1 MNMGNEKINLNSRMK
16 RILQT
21 TLLTGFM
28 LVTLIQAFAQSAK
41 AEAAIQSIMQSN
53 HVVGLSVAVV
63 KNNKVIYNHSFGFKD
78 VEKQL
83 PLTNASIFRIA
94 SISKSFTTTAIMQLV
109 AAKKIR
115 LDQDISELV
124 GFKVRNPAYPNTVIT
139 LKMALSHRSSINDS
153 EGYFSL
159 DAIDPATNPNFAK
172 CYNAYE
178 PDKGYMYCNLNY
190 NLAGSILEKIT
201 GIRFDKY
208 IQQQILDPL
217 GLYGGYNVNALDTQL
232 IAKIYEFNKETQGFA
247 LSPNAYAPRTEEINN
262 YTMGRTTP
270 IFSPTGGMKI
280 SANDLA
286 KYMIMH
292 SQLGKYKGGRMI
304 PKNLSKQMQA
314 IISEEEGYGM
324 ALETTTQLIP
334 GKTMIGH
341 TGSAYGL
348 YSIMFFE
355 PKEKIGFVVIS
366 NGCDTKTING
376 FNAVL
381 HQTVNSLY
389 DHLIR

>member
-1 MNMGNEKINLNSRMK
+1 MK

-28 LVTLIQAFAQSAK
+28 LVTLIQAFAQSEK
-41 AEAAIQSIMQSN
+41 AEAAIQSIMQSSP
-53 HVVGLSVAVV
+53 VVGLSVAVV

-109 AAKKIR
+109 AEKKIR

-217 GLYGGYNVNALDTQL
+217 GLYGGYNVNALDSNL
-232 IAKIYEFNKETQGFA
+232 IAKIYEFNKETKGFT
-247 LSPNAYAPRTEEINN
+247 LSPNAYAPRTEDISN
-262 YTMGRTTP
+262 YTMGRSTP

-292 SQLGKYKGGRMI
+292 SQLGKYDGGRMI
-304 PKNLSKQMQA
+304 SKNLSQQMQA
-314 IISEEEGYGM
+314 IISEEENYGM
-324 ALETTTQLIP
+324 ALETTTQLIA

-341 TGSAYGL
+341 TGVAYGL
-348 YSIMFFE
+348 YSLMFFE
-355 PKEKIGFVVIS
+355 PKEKIGFIVIS

-389 DHLIR
+389 DNLIR

>member
-1 MNMGNEKINLNSRMK
+1 MK

-28 LVTLIQAFAQSAK
+28 LVTLIQAFAQSEK
-41 AEAAIQSIMQSN
+41 AEAAIQSIMQSSP
-53 HVVGLSVAVV
+53 VVGLSVAVV

-109 AAKKIR
+109 AEKKIR

-232 IAKIYEFNKETQGFA
+232 IAKIYEFNKETQGFT
-247 LSPNAYAPRTEEINN
+247 LSQNAYAARTEEINN

-304 PKNLSKQMQA
+304 SKNLSQQMQA
-314 IISEEEGYGM
+314 IISEEENYGM

-341 TGSAYGL
+341 TGVAYGL
-348 YSIMFFE
+348 YSLMFFE
-355 PKEKIGFVVIS
+355 PKEKIGFIVIS
-366 NGCDTKTING
+366 NGCDPKTING
-376 FNAVL
+376 INGVL

-389 DHLIR
+389 DNLIR

>member
-1 MNMGNEKINLNSRMK
+1 MK

-21 TLLTGFM
+21 TLLTGLM
-28 LVTLIQAFAQSAK
+28 LVTLHQAFAQSEK

-53 HVVGLSVAVV
+53 PVVGLSVAVV

-109 AAKKIR
+109 AEKKIR

-201 GIRFDKY
+201 GVRFDKY

-217 GLYGGYNVNALDTQL
+217 GLYGGYNVNALDSNL
-232 IAKIYEFNKETQGFA
+232 IAKIYEFNKETQGFT
-247 LSPNAYAPRTEEINN
+247 LSTNAYAPRTEEINN

-304 PKNLSKQMQA
+304 PEKLSKQMQA
-314 IISEEEGYGM
+314 IISEEENYGM

-341 TGSAYGL
+341 TGVAYGL
-348 YSIMFFE
+348 YSLMFFE
-355 PKEKIGFVVIS
+355 PKEKIGFIVIS

-376 FNAVL
+376 INGVL

-389 DHLIR
+389 ANLIR

>member
-1 MNMGNEKINLNSRMK
+1 MK
-16 RILQT
+16 RILQNI
-21 TLLTGFM
+21 LLTGFM
-28 LVTLIQAFAQSAK
+28 LVTLHQAFAQSEK
-41 AEAAIQSIMQSN
+41 AEAAIQSIMQSSP
-53 HVVGLSVAVV
+53 VVGLSVAVV

-83 PLTNASIFRIA
+83 PLTNESIFRIA

-109 AAKKIR
+109 AEKKIR

-190 NLAGSILEKIT
+190 NLAGSILEKMT

-232 IAKIYEFNKETQGFA
+232 IAKIYEFNKENQGFT
-247 LSPNAYAPRTEEINN
+247 LSLNAYAPRTEEINN

-292 SQLGKYKGGRMI
+292 SQLGKYDGGRMI
-304 PKNLSKQMQA
+304 PKNLSQQMQA

-324 ALETTTQLIP
+324 ALETTTQLIA

-355 PKEKIGFVVIS
+355 PKEKIGFIVIS

-389 DHLIR
+389 DNLIR

>member
-1 MNMGNEKINLNSRMK
+1 MKYLLKIS
-16 RILQT
+16 
-21 TLLTGFM
+21 LLTCCSM
-28 LVTLIQAFAQSAK
+28 LVMNIQTIAQSEK
-41 AEAAIQSIMQSN
+41 AEAAIQQLMRTTP
-53 HVVGLSVAVV
+53 VVGLSVAVV
-63 KNNKVIYNHSFGFKD
+63 KDNKIIYNHSFGYKD
-78 VEKQL
+78 LEQQL
-83 PLTNASIFRIA
+83 PLQNDNIFRIA
-94 SISKSFTTTAIMQLV
+94 SISKSFTSTAIMQLV
-109 AAKKIR
+109 AKKQIS
-115 LDQDISELV
+115 LDQDVSELV
-124 GFKVRNPAYPNTVIT
+124 GFKIRNPRFPNTVIT
-139 LKMALSHRSSINDS
+139 LKMLLSHRSSINDS

-217 GLYGGYNVNALDTQL
+217 GLYGGYNVNVLDTQL
-232 IAKIYEFNKETQGFA
+232 IAKIYEFKRDSTKFTY
-247 LSPNAYAPRTEEINN
+247 SPSAYAPRTEEINN
-262 YTMGRTTP
+262 YTMGRSTP

-280 SANDLA
+280 SAHDLA
-286 KYMIMH
+286 EYMVMH

-304 PKNLSKQMQA
+304 SKKLSKQMQA
-314 IISEEEGYGM
+314 IISEEENYGM
-324 ALETTTQLIP
+324 ALETSTQLIP

-341 TGSAYGL
+341 TGVAYGL

-366 NGCDTKTING
+366 NGCDPKTING
-376 FNAVL
+376 INGVL
-381 HQTVNSLY
+381 HKTVNILF
-389 DHLIR
+389 DNLIQK

>member
-1 MNMGNEKINLNSRMK
+1 MEYEKINLNSRMK

-28 LVTLIQAFAQSAK
+28 LVTLIQAFAQSEK
-41 AEAAIQSIMQSN
+41 AEAAIQSIMQSSP
-53 HVVGLSVAVV
+53 VVGLSVAVV

-83 PLTNASIFRIA
+83 PLTNQSIFRIA

-109 AAKKIR
+109 AEKKIR

-124 GFKVRNPAYPNTVIT
+124 GFKVRNPAYPSTVIT

-217 GLYGGYNVNALDTQL
+217 GLYGGYNVNALDSNL
-232 IAKIYEFNKETQGFA
+232 IAKIYEFNKETQGFT

-292 SQLGKYKGGRMI
+292 SQLGKYDGGRMI
-304 PKNLSKQMQA
+304 SKNLSQQMQA

-324 ALETTTQLIP
+324 ALETTTQLIA

-348 YSIMFFE
+348 YSMLFFE
-355 PKEKIGFVVIS
+355 PKEKIGFIVIS

-389 DHLIR
+389 DNLIR

>member
-1 MNMGNEKINLNSRMK
+1 MEYEKINLNSRMK

-28 LVTLIQAFAQSAK
+28 LVTLIQAFAQSEK
-41 AEAAIQSIMQSN
+41 AEAAIQSIMQSSP
-53 HVVGLSVAVV
+53 VVGLSVAVV

-83 PLTNASIFRIA
+83 PLTNQSIFRIA

-109 AAKKIR
+109 AEKKIR

-190 NLAGSILEKIT
+190 NLAGSILEKVT
-201 GIRFDKY
+201 GVRFDKY
-208 IQQQILDPL
+208 IQQQILQPL

-232 IAKIYEFNKETQGFA
+232 IAKIYEFNKETQGFT
-247 LSPNAYAPRTEEINN
+247 LSTNAYAPRTEEINN

-292 SQLGKYKGGRMI
+292 SQLGKYKEGRII
-304 PKNLSKQMQA
+304 PKKLSQQMQE

-324 ALETTTQLIP
+324 ALETTTQLIA

-341 TGSAYGL
+341 TGVAYGL

-389 DHLIR
+389 ANLIR

>member
-1 MNMGNEKINLNSRMK
+1 MK

-28 LVTLIQAFAQSAK
+28 LVTLIQAFAQSEK

-53 HVVGLSVAVV
+53 PVVGLSVAVV

-83 PLTNASIFRIA
+83 PLTNESIFRIA
-94 SISKSFTTTAIMQLV
+94 SISKSFTSTAIMQLV
-109 AAKKIR
+109 AEKKIR

-232 IAKIYEFNKETQGFA
+232 IAKIYEFNKQTKGFT

-292 SQLGKYKGGRMI
+292 SQLGKYDGGRMI
-304 PKNLSKQMQA
+304 PKKLSKQMQA
-314 IISEEEGYGM
+314 IISEEENYGM

-341 TGSAYGL
+341 TGVAYGL
-348 YSIMFFE
+348 YSLMFFE
-355 PKEKIGFVVIS
+355 PKEKIGFVVIT
-366 NGCDTKTING
+366 NGCDPKTING
-376 FNAVL
+376 INRVL
-381 HQTVNSLY
+381 HQTVNILFNN
-389 DHLIR
+389 LIQK

>member
-1 MNMGNEKINLNSRMK
+1 MK

-28 LVTLIQAFAQSAK
+28 LVTLIQAFAQSEK

-53 HVVGLSVAVV
+53 PVVGLSVAVV

-83 PLTNASIFRIA
+83 PLTNESIFRIA
-94 SISKSFTTTAIMQLV
+94 SISKSFTSTAIMQLV
-109 AAKKIR
+109 AEKKIR

-232 IAKIYEFNKETQGFA
+232 IAKIYEFNKQTQGFT

-292 SQLGKYKGGRMI
+292 SQLGKYDGGRMI
-304 PKNLSKQMQA
+304 PKKLSKQMQA
-314 IISEEEGYGM
+314 IISKEENYGM

-334 GKTMIGH
+334 GKNMIGH
-341 TGSAYGL
+341 TGVAYGL
-348 YSIMFFE
+348 YSLMFFE
-355 PKEKIGFVVIS
+355 PKEKIGFVVIT
-366 NGCDTKTING
+366 NGCDPKTING
-376 FNAVL
+376 INGVL

-389 DHLIR
+389 ANLIR

>member
-1 MNMGNEKINLNSRMK
+1 MK

-28 LVTLIQAFAQSAK
+28 LVTLIQAFAQSEK

-53 HVVGLSVAVV
+53 PVVGLSVAVV

-78 VEKQL
+78 IEKQL
-83 PLTNASIFRIA
+83 PLTNESIFRIA
-94 SISKSFTTTAIMQLV
+94 SISKSFTSTAIMQLV
-109 AAKKIR
+109 AKKQIS
-115 LDQDISELV
+115 LDQDVSELV
-124 GFKVRNPAYPNTVIT
+124 GFKIRNPRFPNTVIT
-139 LKMALSHRSSINDS
+139 LKMLLSHRSSINDS

-159 DAIDPATNPNFAK
+159 DAIDSATNPNFAK

-232 IAKIYEFNKETQGFA
+232 IAKIYEFNKQTQGFT

-262 YTMGRTTP
+262 YIIGRTTP

-304 PKNLSKQMQA
+304 PKKLSKQMQA
-314 IISEEEGYGM
+314 IISEEENYGM

-341 TGSAYGL
+341 TGVAYGL
-348 YSIMFFE
+348 YSLMFFE
-355 PKEKIGFVVIS
+355 PKEKIGFVVIT

-376 FNAVL
+376 INGVL
-381 HQTVNSLY
+381 QQTVNSLY
-389 DHLIR
+389 ANLIR

>member
-1 MNMGNEKINLNSRMK
+1 MKEKLLFT
-16 RILQT
+16 ILLSSVL
-21 TLLTGFM
+21 LLTSSQ
-28 LVTLIQAFAQSAK
+28 TIAQTEK

-53 HVVGLSVAVV
+53 PVVGLSVAVV
-63 KNNKVIYNHSFGFKD
+63 KYNKVIYNHSFGFKD

-109 AAKKIR
+109 AEKKIR
-115 LDQDISELV
+115 LDQDVSDLV
-124 GFKVRNPAYPNTVIT
+124 GFKIRNPKFPNTVIT
-139 LKMALSHRSSINDS
+139 LKTLLSHRSSINDS

-159 DAIDPATNPNFAK
+159 DAIDPTTNPNFAK

-190 NLAGSILEKIT
+190 NLAGSILEKVT

-217 GLYGGYNVNALDTQL
+217 GLYGGYNVNALDSNL
-232 IAKIYEFNKETQGFA
+232 IAKIYEFNKETQGFT

-280 SANDLA
+280 SANDLT

-304 PKNLSKQMQA
+304 PKKLSQQMQE

-324 ALETTTQLIP
+324 ALETTTQLIA
-334 GKTMIGH
+334 GKKMIGH

-348 YSIMFFE
+348 YSMLFFE
-355 PKEKIGFVVIS
+355 PKEKIGFIVIS

-389 DHLIR
+389 DNLIR

>member
-1 MNMGNEKINLNSRMK
+1 MK

-28 LVTLIQAFAQSAK
+28 LVTLIQAFAQSEK
-41 AEAAIQSIMQSN
+41 AEAAIQSIMQSSP
-53 HVVGLSVAVV
+53 VVGLSVAVV

-109 AAKKIR
+109 AEKKIR

-217 GLYGGYNVNALDTQL
+217 GLYGGYNVNALDSNL
-232 IAKIYEFNKETQGFA
+232 IAKIYEFNKQTQGFT

-292 SQLGKYKGGRMI
+292 SQLGKYDGGRMI
-304 PKNLSKQMQA
+304 SKNLSQQMQA
-314 IISEEEGYGM
+314 IISEEENYGM

-341 TGSAYGL
+341 TGVAYGL
-348 YSIMFFE
+348 YSLMFFE
-355 PKEKIGFVVIS
+355 PKEKIGFIVIS
-366 NGCDTKTING
+366 NGCDPKTING
-376 FNAVL
+376 INGVL

-389 DHLIR
+389 DNLIR

>member
-1 MNMGNEKINLNSRMK
+1 MK
-16 RILQT
+16 KKQLFTIL
-21 TLLTGFM
+21 LSSVL
-28 LVTLIQAFAQSAK
+28 LVTSHQTIAQAEK

-53 HVVGLSVAVV
+53 PVVGLSVAVV

-83 PLTNASIFRIA
+83 PLQNDNIFRIA

-109 AAKKIR
+109 AERKIS
-115 LDQDISELV
+115 LDQDVSELV
-124 GFKVRNPAYPNTVIT
+124 GFKIRNPKFPNTVIT
-139 LKMALSHRSSINDS
+139 LKMLLSHRSSINDS

-159 DAIDPATNPNFAK
+159 DAIDPAKNPNFAK

-190 NLAGSILEKIT
+190 NLAGSILEKQT
-201 GIRFDKY
+201 GVRFDKY

-217 GLYGGYNVNALDTQL
+217 GLYGGYNVNALDSNL
-232 IAKIYEFNKETQGFA
+232 IAKIYEFNKETQGFT

-262 YTMGRTTP
+262 YTMGRSTP

-280 SANDLA
+280 SAHDLA
-286 KYMIMH
+286 DYMIMH
-292 SQLGKYKGGRMI
+292 SQLGKHKGKRII

-314 IISEEEGYGM
+314 IISEEENYGM
-324 ALETTTQLIP
+324 ALETSTQLIP

-341 TGSAYGL
+341 TGVAYGL

-366 NGCDTKTING
+366 NGCDPKTING
-376 FNAVL
+376 INGVL
-381 HQTVNSLY
+381 YKTVNILY
-389 DHLIR
+389 DNLIQ

>member
-1 MNMGNEKINLNSRMK
+1 MK
-16 RILQT
+16 KKLLYTALFSTVLLIASHQT
-21 TLLTGFM
+21 
-28 LVTLIQAFAQSAK
+28 IAQAEK
-41 AEAAIQSIMQSN
+41 AEAAIQQLMQTTP
-53 HVVGLSVAVV
+53 VVGLSVAVV
-63 KNNKVIYNHSFGFKD
+63 KDNKIIYNHSFGYKD
-78 VEKQL
+78 LEQKL
-83 PLTNASIFRIA
+83 PLQNDHIFRIA

-109 AAKKIR
+109 AKKQIS
-115 LDQDISELV
+115 LDQDVSELV
-124 GFKVRNPAYPNTVIT
+124 GFKIRNPKFPNTVIT
-139 LKMALSHRSSINDS
+139 LKMLLSHRSSINDS

-159 DAIDPATNPNFAK
+159 DAIDPAKNPNFAK

-190 NLAGSILEKIT
+190 NLAGSILEKQT
-201 GIRFDKY
+201 GVRFDKY

-217 GLYGGYNVNALDTQL
+217 GLYGGYNVNALDSNL
-232 IAKIYEFNKETQGFA
+232 IAKIYEFNKETQGFT

-262 YTMGRTTP
+262 YTMGRSTP

-304 PKNLSKQMQA
+304 SKKLSQQMQA
-314 IISEEEGYGM
+314 IISEEENYGM
-324 ALETTTQLIP
+324 ALETSTQLIP

-341 TGSAYGL
+341 TGVAYGL

-366 NGCDTKTING
+366 NGCDTKTIAGVNG
-376 FNAVL
+376 VL
-381 HQTVNSLY
+381 YNTVNILY
-389 DHLIR
+389 DNLIR

>member
-1 MNMGNEKINLNSRMK
+1 MK
-16 RILQT
+16 KILQT
-21 TLLTGFM
+21 ILLTGFM
-28 LVTLIQAFAQSAK
+28 LVTLIQAFAQSEK
-41 AEAAIQSIMQSN
+41 AEAAIQSIMQSSP
-53 HVVGLSVAVV
+53 VVGLSVAVV
-63 KNNKVIYNHSFGFKD
+63 KNNKVIYNQSFGFKD
-78 VEKQL
+78 VEKHL
-83 PLTNASIFRIA
+83 PLTNQSIFRIA

-109 AAKKIR
+109 AEKKIR
-115 LDQDISELV
+115 LDQDVSEIV
-124 GFKVRNPAYPNTVIT
+124 GFKVRNPRYPDAVIT

-159 DAIDPATNPNFAK
+159 DAIDPSKNPNFAK

-190 NLAGSILEKIT
+190 NLAGSILEKVT
-201 GIRFDKY
+201 GVRFDKY

-217 GLYGGYNVNALDTQL
+217 GLYGGYNVNDLNSQL
-232 IAKIYEFNKETQGFA
+232 FAKIYEFNKETQGFT
-247 LSPNAYAPRTEEINN
+247 LSPNAYAPKTEEINN

-304 PKNLSKQMQA
+304 TKKLSKQMQE
-314 IISEEEGYGM
+314 IISEEENYGM
-324 ALETTTQLIP
+324 GLETSTQLIA

-341 TGSAYGL
+341 TGVAYGL

-376 FNAVL
+376 INGVL

-389 DHLIR
+389 DNLIR

>member
-1 MNMGNEKINLNSRMK
+1 MK

-28 LVTLIQAFAQSAK
+28 MLVAFHQSFAQAEK
-41 AEAAIQSIMQSN
+41 AEAEIQQLMRTTP
-53 HVVGLSVAVV
+53 VVGLSVAVV
-63 KNNKVIYNHSFGFKD
+63 KDNKVIYNHSFGFKD
-78 VEKQL
+78 VEKEL
-83 PLTNASIFRIA
+83 PLTNESIFRIA

-109 AAKKIR
+109 AEKKIR

-172 CYNAYE
+172 CYNTYE

-217 GLYGGYNVNALDTQL
+217 GLYGGYNVNALDSNL
-232 IAKIYEFNKETQGFA
+232 IAKIYEFNKETKNFT

-262 YTMGRTTP
+262 YTMGRSTP

-292 SQLGKYKGGRMI
+292 SQLGKYDGGRMI
-304 PKNLSKQMQA
+304 SKNLSQQMQA
-314 IISEEEGYGM
+314 IISEEENYGM

-341 TGSAYGL
+341 TGVAYGL
-348 YSIMFFE
+348 YSLMFFE
-355 PKEKIGFVVIS
+355 PKEKIGFIVIS
-366 NGCDTKTING
+366 NGCDPKTING
-376 FNAVL
+376 INGVL

-389 DHLIR
+389 DNLIR

>member
-1 MNMGNEKINLNSRMK
+1 MKYLLKIS
-16 RILQT
+16 
-21 TLLTGFM
+21 LLTCCSM
-28 LVTLIQAFAQSAK
+28 LVMNIQTIAQSEK
-41 AEAAIQSIMQSN
+41 AEAAIQQLMRTTP
-53 HVVGLSVAVV
+53 VVGLSVAVV
-63 KNNKVIYNHSFGFKD
+63 KDNKIIYNHSFGYKD
-78 VEKQL
+78 LEQQL
-83 PLTNASIFRIA
+83 PLQNDNIFRIA
-94 SISKSFTTTAIMQLV
+94 SISKSFTSTAIMQLV
-109 AAKKIR
+109 AKKQIS
-115 LDQDISELV
+115 LDQDVSELV
-124 GFKVRNPAYPNTVIT
+124 GFKIRNPRFPNTVIT
-139 LKMALSHRSSINDS
+139 LKMLLSHRSSINDS

-217 GLYGGYNVNALDTQL
+217 GLYGGYNVNVLDTQL
-232 IAKIYEFNKETQGFA
+232 IAKIYEFKRDSTKFTY
-247 LSPNAYAPRTEEINN
+247 SPSAYAPRTEEINN
-262 YTMGRTTP
+262 YTMGRSTP

-280 SANDLA
+280 SAHDLA

-304 PKNLSKQMQA
+304 SKKLSKQMQA
-314 IISEEEGYGM
+314 IISEEENYGM
-324 ALETTTQLIP
+324 ALETSTQLIP

-341 TGSAYGL
+341 TGVAYGL

-366 NGCDTKTING
+366 NGCDPKTING
-376 FNAVL
+376 INGVL
-381 HQTVNSLY
+381 HKTVNILF
-389 DHLIR
+389 DNLIQ

>member
-1 MNMGNEKINLNSRMK
+1 MK

-28 LVTLIQAFAQSAK
+28 LVTLIQAFAQSEK

-53 HVVGLSVAVV
+53 PVVGLSVAVV

-83 PLTNASIFRIA
+83 PLTNESIFRIA
-94 SISKSFTTTAIMQLV
+94 SISKSFTSTAIMQLV
-109 AAKKIR
+109 AEKKIR

-232 IAKIYEFNKETQGFA
+232 IAKIYEFNKQTQGFT

-292 SQLGKYKGGRMI
+292 SQLGKYDGGRMI
-304 PKNLSKQMQA
+304 PKKLSKQMQA
-314 IISEEEGYGM
+314 IISEEENYGM
-324 ALETTTQLIP
+324 ALETTTQLIA

-341 TGSAYGL
+341 TGVAYGL
-348 YSIMFFE
+348 YSLMFFE
-355 PKEKIGFVVIS
+355 PKEKIGFIVIS

-389 DHLIR
+389 DNLIR

>member
-1 MNMGNEKINLNSRMK
+1 MK

-28 LVTLIQAFAQSAK
+28 LVTLIQAFAQSEK

-53 HVVGLSVAVV
+53 PVVGLSVAVV
-63 KNNKVIYNHSFGFKD
+63 KNNKVIFNHSFGFKD

-83 PLTNASIFRIA
+83 PLTNESIFRIA
-94 SISKSFTTTAIMQLV
+94 SISKSFTSTAIMQLV
-109 AAKKIR
+109 AEKKIR

-232 IAKIYEFNKETQGFA
+232 IAKIYEFNKQTKGFT

-292 SQLGKYKGGRMI
+292 SQLGKYDGGRMI
-304 PKNLSKQMQA
+304 PKKLSKQMQA
-314 IISEEEGYGM
+314 IISEEENYGM

-341 TGSAYGL
+341 TGVAYGL
-348 YSIMFFE
+348 YSLMFFE
-355 PKEKIGFVVIS
+355 PKEKIGFVVIT
-366 NGCDTKTING
+366 NGCDPKTING
-376 FNAVL
+376 INGVL
-381 HQTVNSLY
+381 HQTVNILFNN
-389 DHLIR
+389 LIQK

>member
-1 MNMGNEKINLNSRMK
+1 MKKIVQS
-16 RILQT
+16 
-21 TLLTGFM
+21 TLLTGIMM
-28 LVTLIQAFAQSAK
+28 LVAFHQSFAQAEK
-41 AEAAIQSIMQSN
+41 AEAEIQQLMRTTP
-53 HVVGLSVAVV
+53 VVGLSVAVV
-63 KNNKVIYNHSFGFKD
+63 KDNKVIYNHSFGFKD

-109 AAKKIR
+109 AEKKIR

-217 GLYGGYNVNALDTQL
+217 GLYGGYNVNALDSNL
-232 IAKIYEFNKETQGFA
+232 IAKIYEFNKETQGFT

-292 SQLGKYKGGRMI
+292 SQLGKYDGGRMI
-304 PKNLSKQMQA
+304 SKNLSQQMQA
-314 IISEEEGYGM
+314 IISEEENYGM

-341 TGSAYGL
+341 TGVAYGL
-348 YSIMFFE
+348 YSLMFFE
-355 PKEKIGFVVIS
+355 PKEKIGFIVIS
-366 NGCDTKTING
+366 NGCDPKTING
-376 FNAVL
+376 INGVL

-389 DHLIR
+389 DNLIR

>member
-1 MNMGNEKINLNSRMK
+1 MK
-16 RILQT
+16 KKQLFTIL
-21 TLLTGFM
+21 LSSVL
-28 LVTLIQAFAQSAK
+28 LVTSHQTIAQAEK

-53 HVVGLSVAVV
+53 PVVGLSVAVV

-83 PLTNASIFRIA
+83 PLQNDNIFRIA

-109 AAKKIR
+109 AEKKIS
-115 LDQDISELV
+115 LDQDVSELV
-124 GFKVRNPAYPNTVIT
+124 GFKIRNPKFPNTVIT
-139 LKMALSHRSSINDS
+139 LKMLLSHRSSINDN

-159 DAIDPATNPNFAK
+159 DAIDQAKNPNFAK

-190 NLAGSILEKIT
+190 NLAGSILEKQT
-201 GIRFDKY
+201 GVRFDKY
-208 IQQQILDPL
+208 IQQKILDPL
-217 GLYGGYNVNALDTQL
+217 GLYGGYNVNALDSNL
-232 IAKIYEFNKETQGFA
+232 IAKIYEFNKETQGFT

-262 YTMGRTTP
+262 YTMGRSTP

-304 PKNLSKQMQA
+304 SKKLSQQMQA
-314 IISEEEGYGM
+314 IISEEENYGM
-324 ALETTTQLIP
+324 ALETSTQLIP

-341 TGSAYGL
+341 TGVAYGL

-376 FNAVL
+376 INGVL

-389 DHLIR
+389 TNFIQ

>member
-1 MNMGNEKINLNSRMK
+1 MK

-21 TLLTGFM
+21 TLLTSLM
-28 LVTLIQAFAQSAK
+28 LVTLNQAFAQSEK
-41 AEAAIQSIMQSN
+41 AEAEIQQLMQTTP
-53 HVVGLSVAVV
+53 VVGLSVAVV
-63 KNNKVIYNHSFGFKD
+63 KDNKVIYNHSFGFMD

-83 PLTNASIFRIA
+83 SLTNKSIFRIA

-109 AAKKIR
+109 ANKQIS
-115 LDQDISELV
+115 LDQDVSELV
-124 GFKVRNPAYPNTVIT
+124 GFKVRNPKFPNTVIT
-139 LKMALSHRSSINDS
+139 LKMLLSHRSSINDS

-159 DAIDPATNPNFAK
+159 DAIDQAKNENFAK
-172 CYNAYE
+172 CYNTYE

-190 NLAGSILEKIT
+190 NLAGSILEKLT
-201 GIRFDKY
+201 GVRFDKY

-217 GLYGGYNVNALDTQL
+217 GLYGGYNVNSLDSNL
-232 IAKIYEFNKETQGFA
+232 IAKIYEFNKETQGFT

-262 YTMGRTTP
+262 YTIGRTTP

-304 PKNLSKQMQA
+304 PKKLSKQMQA
-314 IISEEEGYGM
+314 IISEEEAYGM
-324 ALETTTQLIP
+324 ALETTTKLIP

-348 YSIMFFE
+348 YSMLFFE

-366 NGCDTKTING
+366 NGCDTKTMNG

-389 DHLIR
+389 NNLIR

>member
-1 MNMGNEKINLNSRMK
+1 MK

-28 LVTLIQAFAQSAK
+28 LVTLIQAFAQSEK

-53 HVVGLSVAVV
+53 PVVGLSVAVV

-78 VEKQL
+78 FEKQL

-109 AAKKIR
+109 AEKKIR

-217 GLYGGYNVNALDTQL
+217 GLYGGYNVNALDSNL
-232 IAKIYEFNKETQGFA
+232 IAKIYEFNKETKGFT

-292 SQLGKYKGGRMI
+292 SQLGKYDGGRMI
-304 PKNLSKQMQA
+304 SKNLSQQMQA
-314 IISEEEGYGM
+314 IISEEENYGM

-341 TGSAYGL
+341 TGVAYGL
-348 YSIMFFE
+348 YSLMFFE
-355 PKEKIGFVVIS
+355 PKEKIGFIVIS
-366 NGCDTKTING
+366 NGCDPKTING
-376 FNAVL
+376 INGVL

-389 DHLIR
+389 DNLIR

>member
-1 MNMGNEKINLNSRMK
+1 MK

-28 LVTLIQAFAQSAK
+28 LVTLIQAFAQSEK
-41 AEAAIQSIMQSN
+41 AEAAIQSIMQSSP
-53 HVVGLSVAVV
+53 VVGLSVAMV

-83 PLTNASIFRIA
+83 PLTNQSIFRIA

-109 AAKKIR
+109 AEKKIR

-124 GFKVRNPAYPNTVIT
+124 GFKVRNPAYPSTVIT

-159 DAIDPATNPNFAK
+159 DAIDPAKNPNFAK

-190 NLAGSILEKIT
+190 NLAGSILEKVT
-201 GIRFDKY
+201 GVRFDKY
-208 IQQQILDPL
+208 IQQQILQPL
-217 GLYGGYNVNALDTQL
+217 GLYGGYNVNELDSQL
-232 IAKIYEFNKETQGFA
+232 IAKIYEFNKETQGFT
-247 LSPNAYAPRTEEINN
+247 LSLNAYAPRTEEINN

-292 SQLGKYKGGRMI
+292 SQLGKYNGGRMI
-304 PKNLSKQMQA
+304 SKKLSQQMQE

-324 ALETTTQLIP
+324 ALETTTQLIA

-341 TGSAYGL
+341 TGVAYGL

-389 DHLIR
+389 ANLIR

>member
-1 MNMGNEKINLNSRMK
+1 MK

-28 LVTLIQAFAQSAK
+28 LVMLIQAFAQSEK
-41 AEAAIQSIMQSN
+41 AEAAIQSIMQSSP
-53 HVVGLSVAVV
+53 VVGLSVAVV

-109 AAKKIR
+109 EEKKIR

-159 DAIDPATNPNFAK
+159 DAIDPAKNPNFAK

-190 NLAGSILEKIT
+190 NLAGSILEKVT
-201 GIRFDKY
+201 GVRFDNY
-208 IQQQILDPL
+208 IQQQILQPL
-217 GLYGGYNVNALDTQL
+217 GLYGGYNVNELDSQL
-232 IAKIYEFNKETQGFA
+232 IAKIYEFNKETQGFT

-292 SQLGKYKGGRMI
+292 SQLGKYKDGRI
-304 PKNLSKQMQA
+304 ISKKLSQQMQE
-314 IISEEEGYGM
+314 IISEEENYGM

-341 TGSAYGL
+341 TGVAYGL

-389 DHLIR
+389 DNLIR

>member
-1 MNMGNEKINLNSRMK
+1 MEYEKINLNSRMK

-28 LVTLIQAFAQSAK
+28 LVTLIQAFAQSEK
-41 AEAAIQSIMQSN
+41 AEAAIQSIMQSSP
-53 HVVGLSVAVV
+53 VVGLSVAVV

-83 PLTNASIFRIA
+83 PLTNQSIFRIA
-94 SISKSFTTTAIMQLV
+94 SISKSFTSTAIMQLV
-109 AAKKIR
+109 AAKKIS
-115 LDQDISELV
+115 LDQDVSELV
-124 GFKVRNPAYPNTVIT
+124 GFKVRNPAYPGTVIT

-159 DAIDPATNPNFAK
+159 DAIDPAKNPNFAK

-190 NLAGSILEKIT
+190 NLAGSILEKVT
-201 GIRFDKY
+201 GVRFDKY
-208 IQQQILDPL
+208 IQQQILNPL
-217 GLYGGYNVNALDTQL
+217 GLYGGYNVNELDSQL
-232 IAKIYEFNKETQGFA
+232 IAKIYEFNKETQGFT
-247 LSPNAYAPRTEEINN
+247 LSTNAYAPRTEEINN

-292 SQLGKYKGGRMI
+292 SQLGKYNGGRMI
-304 PKNLSKQMQA
+304 SKKLSQQMQA
-314 IISEEEGYGM
+314 IISEEENYGM

-341 TGSAYGL
+341 TGVAYGL

-389 DHLIR
+389 ANLIR